1 LVMMWPTAASGARPS
16 SSEAASTAL
25 RSRLTRAVSPLS
37 CAALAR
43 GAGLT
48 APAGGAARLSLA
60 TSAGRSARGGTRSA
74 SRTGRRPSRLG
85 VLLRAGQAHPF
96 AAVGVPRQVQEP
108 LQKACT
114 IAPAKPRV
122 TALCASAAANSLG
135 DAWPRRSASAMTWAT
150 AARCGPADCLIRDRD
165 SHLTAVFADRT
176 DLVLSVVARRVS
188 SQPITGAEYCAAE
201 Y

>member
-1 LVMMWPTAASGARPS
+1 LDVIVFMYIPFPHRCRGPRPLAVVEQDVGHRDALVARQ
-16 SSEAASTAL
+16 
-25 RSRLTRAVSPLS
+25 
-37 CAALAR
+37 
-43 GAGLT
+43 
-48 APAGGAARLSLA
+48 AARFPLA

-85 VLLRAGQAHPF
+85 VLLRAGLAHPF
-96 AAVGVPRQVQEP
+96 AAVRVPGQVQEP

-114 IAPAKPRV
+114 IAPAKPWV